1 MSVLWSLSLR
11 AKSADETAK
20 FNEYAKALNQKCNFE
35 LYTEEYG
42 DN

>member
-11 AKSADETAK
+11 AKSTDETAK
-20 FNEYAKALNQKCNFE
+20 INEYAKALNQKYNFE

>member
-20 FNEYAKALNQKCNFE
+20 INEYAK
-35 LYTEEYG
+35 EYG